1 MRDAALAAHQLGYQ
15 VRVVLRTPRAVFG
28 GVLLPVI
35 LLALRTGDP
44 RAVGGLCVL
53 GVLSTA
59 YMTHTGALVA
69 TRESGVLKRWR
80 ATPLPR
86 AGYLAARIGATVL
99 LAVASGIV
107 TVVAGVLFAHAQI
120 GLAAALAL
128 VGLLAL
134 GAVAWASIGT
144 ALSGFIPSPDAAW
157 PVLGVTYLPLLAL
170 SGSFGAIAEPS
181 WLSTLMEYLPAQPL
195 IDGAAR
201 ALAGT
206 PLSARDF
213 LVPLAWAAI
222 GFVVARRA
230 FRWEPTI
237 SA

>member
-1 MRDAALAAHQLGYQ
+1 MPDLLLHQTAYQ
-15 VRVVLRTPRAVFG
+15 VRVLLRTPRAVFG

-35 LLALRTGDP
+35 LLALRTDDP
-44 RAVGGLCVL
+44 RAVAGLCVL

-59 YMTHTGALVA
+59 YMTHTSALVA

-86 AGYLAARIGATVL
+86 TGYLATRIAATVL
-99 LAVASGIV
+99 LAVASGVV
-107 TVVAGVLFAHAQI
+107 TVVAGILFAHAQI
-120 GLAAALAL
+120 GLVPAAAL
-128 VGLLAL
+128 VMLLAL

-144 ALSGFIPSPDAAW
+144 ALSAFIPTPDAAW

-170 SGSFGAIAEPS
+170 SGSFGAIAEPG
-181 WLSTLMEYLPAQPL
+181 WLSTLMRYLPAQPL

-201 ALAGT
+201 AFAGT
-206 PLSARDF
+206 PVAARDL
-213 LVPLAWAAI
+213 LVPLGWAVV
-222 GFVVARRA
+222 GLLVARRA

>member
-1 MRDAALAAHQLGYQ
+1 VAELLLHHTVYQ
-15 VRVVLRTPRAVFG
+15 VRVLLRTPRAVFG

-59 YMTHTGALVA
+59 YMTHTSALVA

-86 AGYLAARIGATVL
+86 AGYLATQIAATVL

-107 TVVAGVLFAHAQI
+107 TVIAGVLFAHAQI
-120 GLAAALAL
+120 GLAAAFALAALL
-128 VGLLAL
+128 VL

-144 ALSGFIPSPDAAW
+144 ALSAFIPTPDASW

-170 SGSFGAIAEPS
+170 SGSFGAIAEPH

-201 ALAGT
+201 ALAGA
-206 PLSARDF
+206 PLGARDL
-213 LVPLAWAAI
+213 LVPLAWAVA
-222 GFVVARRA
+222 GFLVARRT

>member
-1 MRDAALAAHQLGYQ
+1 VAELLLHHTAYQ
-15 VRVVLRTPRAVFG
+15 VRVLLRTPRAVFG

-35 LLALRTGDP
+35 LLALRTGDA

-59 YMTHTGALVA
+59 YMTHTSALVA
-69 TRESGVLKRWR
+69 TRESGALKRWR

-86 AGYLAARIGATVL
+86 AGYLAARIAATVL
-99 LAVASGIV
+99 LAVAGGLV
-107 TVVAGVLFAHAQI
+107 TLTAAVLFAHTRIAVP
-120 GLAAALAL
+120 AALAMAA
-128 VGLLAL
+128 LLAL

-144 ALSGFIPSPDAAW
+144 ALSAFIPTPDAAW

-170 SGSFGAIAEPS
+170 SGSFGAIAEPD
-181 WLSTLMEYLPAQPL
+181 WLSSLIAYLPAQPL

-206 PLSARDF
+206 PLAARD
-213 LVPLAWAAI
+213 LLIPLAWAVA
-222 GFVVARRA
+222 GFLVARRT
-230 FRWEPTI
+230 FRWTPTI